1 MKAILVI
8 IIVVLLLLLAL
19 VVGSRNAELI
29 SVNYLIAQTEM
40 RVSTFM
46 VWSMLAGFILGMST
60 ILTKYLALRVKV
72 SLLSRK
78 LNKLAK
84 NENP

>member
-8 IIVVLLLLLAL
+8 IIVVLLVLLAI
-19 VVGSRNAELI
+19 VVGSRNADI
-29 SVNYLIAQTEM
+29 ITVNYLIAQTDM

-46 VWSMLAGFILGMST
+46 VWSIIAGFIIGVCT
-60 ILTKYLALRVKV
+60 IFTKYLALRVKV
-72 SLLSRK
+72 GMLNRK

-84 NENP
+84 AEH